1 LERTQPSKR
10 GSPSIW
16 LELDGIWIAGYLKK
30 EKRSV
35 AMPVR
40 LGNYTKILITVC
52 LVLTVGLLEGEA
64 QTRKKKRTRRTTK
77 PAAARPVIT
86 NPTIAPPTGT
96 AANTATG
103 DVKIISESNN
113 TESNEQLQ
121 GWKPKATA
129 PEQPSSEG
137 SSRSQG
143 SNAEMQ
149 DTINNLS
156 NQVNRLNDKLT
167 QMQEDDRYQ
176 LDMERLTR
184 AEQRAEQLRMQL
196 VDVQS
201 KIADLEAKL
210 EQIEYALKPENID
223 RATQGYGTVH
233 PEDAREARRKQLES
247 EKGRTVAQ
255 LRILQTSQNRLEV
268 SVANADNEVD
278 LLRAK
283 LEQRR
288 NQMDAAPPQRPTPA
302 TPRKP

>member
-1 LERTQPSKR
+1 
-10 GSPSIW
+10 
-16 LELDGIWIAGYLKK
+16 
-30 EKRSV
+30 
-35 AMPVR
+35 MPVR
-40 LGNYTKILITVC
+40 FRNYSKILITVC
-52 LVLTVGLLEGEA
+52 LILSVGLLTGEA
-64 QTRKKKRTRRTTK
+64 QTRKKKRTRRARK

-86 NPTIAPPTGT
+86 NPTIAPPTATSGT
-96 AANTATG
+96 ATTTPSG

-113 TESNEQLQ
+113 GTDSNEQLQ
-121 GWKPKATA
+121 GWKPKVTA
-129 PEQPSSEG
+129 PEQPSSQG
-137 SSRSQG
+137 SQG
-143 SNAEMQ
+143 STSSDMQ

-156 NQVNRLNDKLT
+156 NQVNRLNEKLT

-201 KIADLEAKL
+201 KIADLEAQL
-210 EQIEYALKPENID
+210 EQIDYALKPENID

-247 EKGRTVAQ
+247 QKSRTQAQ
-255 LRILQTSQNRLEV
+255 LKILQTSQSRLEV

-278 LLRAK
+278 TLRAK

-288 NQMDAAPPQRPTPA
+288 QQMDAAPKTTDTRPN
-302 TPRKP
+302 PRKP

>member
-1 LERTQPSKR
+1 
-10 GSPSIW
+10 
-16 LELDGIWIAGYLKK
+16 
-30 EKRSV
+30 
-35 AMPVR
+35 MPVR
-40 LGNYTKILITVC
+40 LRNYSKILITVC
-52 LVLTVGLLEGEA
+52 LILTTGLILGEA
-64 QTRKKKRTRRTTK
+64 QTKKKKRTRRASK

-86 NPTIAPPTGT
+86 NPTIAPPATATTGT
-96 AANTATG
+96 TPTG

-113 TESNEQLQ
+113 STDSNEQLQ
-121 GWKPKATA
+121 GWKPKVTA
-129 PEQPSSEG
+129 PEQPN
-137 SSRSQG
+137 SQG
-143 SNAEMQ
+143 SSGSQGSSSADMQ

-156 NQVNRLNDKLT
+156 NQVNRLNEKLT

-184 AEQRAEQLRMQL
+184 AEQRAEQLRSQL

-210 EQIEYALKPENID
+210 EQIDYALKPENID

-247 EKGRTVAQ
+247 EKSRTQAQ
-255 LRILQTSQNRLEV
+255 LKILQTSQNRLEV

-288 NQMDAAPPQRPTPA
+288 NQMDAAPPARPTTTP
-302 TPRKP
+302 TPRKPDQ

>member
-1 LERTQPSKR
+1 
-10 GSPSIW
+10 
-16 LELDGIWIAGYLKK
+16 
-30 EKRSV
+30 
-35 AMPVR
+35 MPVR
-40 LGNYTKILITVC
+40 LRNYSKFVITVC
-52 LVLTVGLLEGEA
+52 LILTAGLIAGEA
-64 QTRKKKRTRRTTK
+64 QTRKKKRTRRTSK

-86 NPTIAPPTGT
+86 NPTIAPAATTATTGT
-96 AANTATG
+96 PGTPANG

-113 TESNEQLQ
+113 STDSGEQLQ

-129 PEQPSSEG
+129 PTQTTNTTAPNAGSE
-137 SSRSQG
+137 SPD
-143 SNAEMQ
+143 MQ
-149 DTINNLS
+149 NTINNLS
-156 NQVNRLNDKLT
+156 NQVNRLNEKLT

-196 VDVQS
+196 IDVQG
-201 KIADLEAKL
+201 KIADLEAQL

-233 PEDAREARRKQLES
+233 PEEARDARRRQLES
-247 EKGRTVAQ
+247 QKSRTQAQ
-255 LRILQTSQNRLEV
+255 LKILQTSQSRLEV

-288 NQMDAAPPQRPTPA
+288 QQMDAAPTQPATP
-302 TPRKP
+302 TPRKPDQ

>member
-1 LERTQPSKR
+1 
-10 GSPSIW
+10 
-16 LELDGIWIAGYLKK
+16 
-30 EKRSV
+30 
-35 AMPVR
+35 MPVCLR
-40 LGNYTKILITVC
+40 NYSKILITVC
-52 LVLTVGLLEGEA
+52 LILTVGLIAGEA
-64 QTRKKKRTRRTTK
+64 QTRKKKRTRRSSR
-77 PAAARPVIT
+77 PAPARPVIT
-86 NPTIAPPTGT
+86 NPTIAPATTPTTGT
-96 AANTATG
+96 SGTTTTG

-113 TESNEQLQ
+113 STDSGEQLQ

-129 PEQPSSEG
+129 PAQDATPAQKSG
-137 SSRSQG
+137 STSD
-143 SNAEMQ
+143 SNAQDMQ

-233 PEDAREARRKQLES
+233 PEEARDARRRQLES
-247 EKGRTVAQ
+247 EKSRTQAQ
-255 LRILQTSQNRLEV
+255 LKILQTSETRLGT

-288 NQMDAAPPQRPTPA
+288 NQMDATPPGRPTTPA
-302 TPRKP
+302 PQPEQ

>member
-1 LERTQPSKR
+1 
-10 GSPSIW
+10 
-16 LELDGIWIAGYLKK
+16 
-30 EKRSV
+30 
-35 AMPVR
+35 MPVR
-40 LGNYTKILITVC
+40 LRNYSKILITLC
-52 LVLTVGLLEGEA
+52 LILTVGLIAAEA
-64 QTRKKKRTRRTTK
+64 QTRKKKRTRRSTR
-77 PAAARPVIT
+77 PAPARPVIT
-86 NPTIAPPTGT
+86 NPAIAPATTATTGT
-96 AANTATG
+96 SGTTATG

-113 TESNEQLQ
+113 STDSGEQLQ

-129 PEQPSSEG
+129 PAQEATPTQNSG
-137 SSRSQG
+137 SDSQD
-143 SNAEMQ
+143 MQ
-149 DTINNLS
+149 DTIKNLS
-156 NQVNRLNDKLT
+156 NQVNRLNEKLT

-223 RATQGYGTVH
+223 RVTQGYGTVH
-233 PEDAREARRKQLES
+233 PEEARDARRRQLES
-247 EKGRTVAQ
+247 EKSRTQAQ
-255 LRILQTSQNRLEV
+255 LKILQTSETRLET

-288 NQMDAAPPQRPTPA
+288 LQMDATPPVRSTTPA
-302 TPRKP
+302 PRKPEQPEQ